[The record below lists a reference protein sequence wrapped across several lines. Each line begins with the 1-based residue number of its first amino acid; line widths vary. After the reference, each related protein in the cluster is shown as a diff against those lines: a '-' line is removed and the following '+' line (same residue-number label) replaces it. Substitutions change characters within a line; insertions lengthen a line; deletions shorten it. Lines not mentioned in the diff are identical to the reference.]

1 MKCHEKSD
9 ESVGPRAFVTAM
21 ATGFTAPIALGAAVQ
36 QRNALT
42 CTRPRNRVSVN
53 VATVAEAYIS
63 VVGCGTGR
71 CWRTGTA
78 RPRSSVWRARRRRT
92 ARTRSGWRRY
102 GASSGS
108 TPTCTPRG
116 ARRCAWPVAHTG
128 RSRRPCDSP
137 WRRTGGRARRA
148 RRSWRATATTRTRA
162 SSTSTCTGA

>member
-63 VVGCGTGR
+63 VAGVRDGKALANRYGTTAKQ
-71 CWRTGTA
+71 CLEGTA
-78 RPRSSVWRARRRRT
+78 ASNSADAKRVATLWR
-92 ARTRSGWRRY
+92 
-102 GASSGS
+102 
-108 TPTCTPRG
+108 
-116 ARRCAWPVAHTG
+116 
-128 RSRRPCDSP
+128 
-137 WRRTGGRARRA
+137 
-148 RRSWRATATTRTRA
+148 
-162 SSTSTCTGA
+162 